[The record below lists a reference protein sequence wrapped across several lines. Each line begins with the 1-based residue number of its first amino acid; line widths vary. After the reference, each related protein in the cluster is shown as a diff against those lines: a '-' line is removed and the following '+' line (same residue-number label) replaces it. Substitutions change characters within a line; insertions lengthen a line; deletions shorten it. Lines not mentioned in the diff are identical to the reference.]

1 MMQKETLWQEI
12 DALSEAQLKTLWAF
26 VQFLHYM
33 SGQKPESKK
42 ISQRIPG
49 LDAGI
54 TWVSDDFDAPLPD
67 SFWNGDTGPKQT
79 ANSTCHIAHRID
91 PR

>member
-1 MMQKETLWQEI
+1 MQKEALWQEI
-12 DALSEAQLKTLWAF
+12 DALPEAQLKTLWDF

-33 SGQKPESKK
+33 SGQKPESRK

-49 LDAGI
+49 LDAGT

-67 SFWNGDTGPKQT
+67 SFWLGDDGNHET
-79 ANSTCHIAHRID
+79 IA
-91 PR
+91 